1 MPIRPPTE
9 TELREFGKRLHLD
22 LREDEL
28 AELIELAADQLEDY
42 ETVASYT
49 PTVRAGGDEVRPRSA
64 GRRVPSGENPRNAW
78 VSRCTVEGRAEGP
91 LAGWEVGVKDN
102 VSVAGV
108 EMTCGSR
115 VLEGYVPDTDATIVT
130 RLLEAGAT
138 VVGKTNMDDMAMT
151 TTGHSAFG
159 PVIHPGSDDH
169 LAGGSSG
176 GSAVVVATGEVDAAI
191 GTDQGGSVRLPA
203 AHCGIVGHKPTH
215 GLIPYTGCV
224 GLEHT
229 IDHPGPMGP
238 DVETVARLLTVLS
251 GDGPEGT
258 AADDRQPRSV
268 PDERYHDLEEDVSE
282 LRIGV
287 LDEGFDRP
295 DADPAVLDR
304 VREAIDLLES
314 ACAGTEAVSVP
325 MHADARAIHSVCAS
339 EGLVAAMAGE
349 GLGHGRRKWYDTTW
363 VDAFGKFRRTAG
375 GEFPAALKRSL
386 LVGAYA
392 AEEYRARHYARGMNL
407 VLDLTESYDALFEE
421 VDLLAMPTTT
431 RTAPERDPQQGE
443 FDRLRQGREA
453 GNTAAFNRTGHP
465 AVSVPAGRVDGLPVG
480 LMFVGSEFDDGR
492 VLDAAFALEGL
503 REGDGA

>member
-9 TELREFGKRLHLD
+9 TDLREFGERLHLD
-22 LREDEL
+22 LREEEL
-28 AELIELAADQLEDY
+28 AELAELAADQLVDY

-49 PTVRAGGDEVRPRSA
+49 PTVRADGEAVRPRSA
-64 GRRVPSGENPRNAW
+64 GLRVPSVENPKNAW
-78 VSRCTVEGRAEGP
+78 VSRCTVEGDEEGP
-91 LAGWEVGVKDN
+91 LAGWEVAVKDN

-115 VLEGYVPDTDATIVT
+115 VLEGYVPDADATIVT
-130 RLLEAGAT
+130 RLLDAGAT

-159 PVIHPGSDDH
+159 PVLHPESEDH

-191 GTDQGGSVRLPA
+191 GTDQGGSVRLPSA
-203 AHCGIVGHKPTH
+203 YCGIVGHKPTH

-238 DVETVARLLTVLS
+238 DVETVARLLTVFS
-251 GDGPEGT
+251 GDGPEGA
-258 AADDRQPRSV
+258 AADDRQPRSI
-268 PDERYHDLEEDVSE
+268 PDERYHDLEGEVSE

-287 LDEGFDRP
+287 LREGFDRP

-304 VREAIDLLES
+304 VRAAIDLLAS
-314 ACAGTEAVSVP
+314 ACGAMEEVSVP

-392 AEEYRARHYARGMNL
+392 AEKYHARYYARGMNL
-407 VLDLTESYDALFEE
+407 VLDLTEGYDALFEE

-431 RTAPERDPQQGE
+431 RTAPEHDPERSE
-443 FDRLRQGREA
+443 FDRLRDGREA
-453 GNTAAFNRTGHP
+453 ANTAAFNRTGHP
-465 AVSVPAGRVDGLPVG
+465 AISVPAGAVDGLPVG
-480 LMFVGSEFDDGR
+480 LMLVGPEFEDAR
-492 VLDAAFALEGL
+492 VLEAGYALQ
-503 REGDGA
+503 RIRSDG

>member
-9 TELREFGKRLHLD
+9 TELREFGERLHLD
-22 LREDEL
+22 LREEEL
-28 AELIELAADQLEDY
+28 AELVDLAAAQLDDY
-42 ETVASYT
+42 ETVASYD
-49 PTVRAGGDEVRPRSA
+49 PTVRAGGGEVRPRSA
-64 GRRVPSGENPRNAW
+64 GRRAPSGENPKNAW
-78 VSRCTVEGRAEGP
+78 VSRCRVEGSDEGP
-91 LAGWEVGVKDN
+91 LAGWEVAVKDN

-115 VLEGYVPDTDATIVT
+115 VLEGYVPNADATIVT
-130 RLLEAGAT
+130 RLLDAGAT
-138 VVGKTNMDDMAMT
+138 VTGKTNMDDMAMT
-151 TTGHSAFG
+151 TSGHSAFG
-159 PVIHPGSDDH
+159 PVLHPESDDH

-203 AHCGIVGHKPTH
+203 AYCGIVGHKPTH

-238 DVETVARLLTVLS
+238 DVETVARLLTVFS
-251 GDGPEGT
+251 SDGPEAT
-258 AADDRQPRSV
+258 AADDRQPRST
-268 PDERYHDLEEDVSE
+268 PDERYHDLDGEVSD

-287 LDEGFDRP
+287 LREGFDRP
-295 DADPAVLDR
+295 DSDSSVLDR

-314 ACAGTEAVSVP
+314 AGASTEAVSVP

-349 GLGHGRRKWYDTTW
+349 GLGHGRRKWYDTNW
-363 VDAFGKFRRTAG
+363 IDGFGKFRRAAG

-392 AEEYRARHYARGMNL
+392 AEEYHARYYARGMNL
-407 VLDLTESYDALFEE
+407 VLDLTERYDALFEE
-421 VDLLAMPTTT
+421 VDLLAMPTATL
-431 RTAPERDPQQGE
+431 TAPEYDPESDE
-443 FDRLRQGREA
+443 FDRLSESREA

-465 AVSVPAGRVDGLPVG
+465 AVSVPAGRADGLPVG
-480 LMFVGSEFDDGR
+480 LMLVGPEFGDAS
-492 VLDAAFALEGL
+492 VLDAGYALERL
-503 REGDGA
+503 RSEG